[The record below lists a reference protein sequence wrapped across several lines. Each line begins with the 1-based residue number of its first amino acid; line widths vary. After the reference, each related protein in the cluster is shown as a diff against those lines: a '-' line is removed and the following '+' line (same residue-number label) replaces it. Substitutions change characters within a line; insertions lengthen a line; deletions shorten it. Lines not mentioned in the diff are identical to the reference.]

1 VKVVALLSGGIDS
14 PVAAYLMLAKGAS
27 VIPVHVYV
35 GPKTEEKVRL
45 IVKKLS
51 EYGDVSE
58 LVTVHPRDRERVV
71 AKLRGLRK
79 EKYTC
84 VLCKFRMVRAA
95 EAVAA
100 KRSAKAIVMG
110 DSIGQVASQT
120 LDNILLVSRA
130 TKLPIIRPLV
140 GLDKEEIVAM
150 GKEIGTFELSTL
162 PEDECW
168 CVPRYPVIRG
178 SWEEFRKIYKAIFG
192 SEPEEGD
199 DGSR

>member
-1 VKVVALLSGGIDS
+1 MKVVALLSGGIDS

-27 VIPVHVYV
+27 VIPVHVYL

-45 IVKKLS
+45 IVEKLS
-51 EYGDVSE
+51 EYGDVSG
-58 LVTVHPRDRERVV
+58 LVTVHPKDRDEVV
-71 AKLRGLRK
+71 AKLRELRK

-95 EAVAA
+95 EAVAVRRGA
-100 KRSAKAIVMG
+100 RAIVMG

-120 LDNILLVSRA
+120 LDNILVVSRA
-130 TKLPIIRPLV
+130 TRLPIIRPLI
-140 GLDKEEIVAM
+140 GLDKEEIVAIA
-150 GKEIGTFELSTL
+150 KEIGTFELSTL

-168 CVPRYPVIRG
+168 CVPRHPVIRG

-192 SEPEEGD
+192 SEPGEG
-199 DGSR
+199 R